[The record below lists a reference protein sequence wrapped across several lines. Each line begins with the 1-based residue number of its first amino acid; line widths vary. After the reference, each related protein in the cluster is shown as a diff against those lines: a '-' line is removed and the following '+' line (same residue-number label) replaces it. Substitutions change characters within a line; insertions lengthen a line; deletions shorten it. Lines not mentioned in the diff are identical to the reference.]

1 MNSLVNNMNKEQSE
15 AVRTTEGP
23 LLIMAGA
30 GSGKTR
36 VLTHRIAYLLDEK
49 DVSPYNILA
58 ITFTN
63 KAAKEMKERVEQ
75 LVGEEAQVIW
85 MSTFHSMCVRILRR
99 DADRIGIERNF
110 TIIDPTDQKSVIK
123 DVLKNENIDSKRFEP
138 RMFIGAI
145 SNLKNELKT
154 PEDAINEANDFHSQ
168 MVATV
173 YSGYQRQLTRNEALD
188 FDDLIMKTIQLFERI
203 PDALEYYQNK
213 FQYIHVDEYQ
223 DTNKAQYTLVKLLA
237 SKFKNLC
244 VVGDS
249 DQSIYGWRGADIQ
262 NILSFEEDY
271 PDAKTIFLEQNYRS
285 TKTILT
291 AANEVIKH
299 NSERK
304 PKGLWTANTGGEKI
318 KYYEAMTERDEAEY
332 VVREIMKHRKA
343 GKDYSDMAILYRT
356 NAQSRVLEETFMKS
370 NLPYTMVG
378 GQKFYDRKE
387 IKDLLSYLRVVAN
400 SNDEISLQRIINV
413 PKRGIG
419 PSSVEKIQRYA
430 NDSNI
435 SMFDALAEVDFIG
448 LSKKVTQ
455 ECIKFYELIQNLIKE
470 QEFLEA
476 SEIVVEILDKSGY
489 RDMLERE
496 QTLESR
502 SRLEN
507 IDEFMSVPKDYEENT
522 PLEEQSLINFLTDLS
537 LVADIDEAQIE
548 SGVTLMTMHS
558 AKGLEFPIVFLMGM
572 EESLFPHIRAIKSD
586 DDHEMEE
593 ERRICYVA
601 ITRAEEVLYITHAT
615 SRMLYGRSQS
625 NMPSRFLREI
635 PEELLETPS
644 KQQRQT
650 VTPKTSS
657 KQPKRGFSK
666 RTTSSKKQVSASDW
680 KIGDK
685 VTHKS
690 WGEGMV
696 SNVNE
701 KNGSVE
707 LDIIFKS
714 EGPKRLLAQ
723 FAPIEKKED

>member
-1 MNSLVNNMNKEQSE
+1 MNSLVKNMNTEQSE

-63 KAAKEMKERVEQ
+63 KAAKEMKQRVEQ

-154 PEDAINEANDFHSQ
+154 PEDAQKEANDFHSQ

-173 YSGYQRQLTRNEALD
+173 YKGYQRQLSRNEALD
-188 FDDLIMKTIQLFERI
+188 FDDLIMTTINLFERV

-271 PDAKTIFLEQNYRS
+271 PEAKTIFLEQNYRS
-285 TKTILT
+285 TKNILN
-291 AANEVIKH
+291 AANEVIKN

-304 PKGLWTANTGGEKI
+304 PKGLWTANTGGDKI
-318 KYYEAMTERDEAEY
+318 QYYEAMTERDEAEY
-332 VVREIMKHRKA
+332 VVREIMKHQRN
-343 GKDYSDMAILYRT
+343 GKKYSDMAILYRT

-370 NLPYTMVG
+370 NIPYTMVG

-387 IKDLLSYLRVVAN
+387 IKDLLSYLRVIAN
-400 SNDEISLQRIINV
+400 SNDDISLQRIINV

-419 PSSVEKIQRYA
+419 PSSVEKIQTYA
-430 NDSNI
+430 VQNQI
-435 SMFDALAEVDFIG
+435 SMFDALGEVDFIG

-455 ECIKFYELIQNLIKE
+455 ECINFYETITNLIKE
-470 QEFLEA
+470 QEFLEI
-476 SEIVVEILDKSGY
+476 SDIVDEVLQKSGY

-507 IDEFMSVPKDYEENT
+507 LDEFMSVPKDYEENT

-537 LVADIDEAQIE
+537 LVADIDEADTQ

-558 AKGLEFPIVFLMGM
+558 AKGLEFPIVFIMGM

-601 ITRAEEVLYITHAT
+601 ITRAEELLYITNAT
-615 SRMLYGRSQS
+615 TRMLFGRSQS

-635 PEELLETPS
+635 PEDLLESHTGT
-644 KQQRQT
+644 KRQT
-650 VTPKTSS
+650 IPQTKP
-657 KQPKRGFSK
+657 QQKRGFSK
-666 RTTSSKKQVSASDW
+666 RTTSPKKQVSSSDW
-680 KIGDK
+680 KVGDK
-685 VTHKS
+685 VTHKA

>member
-1 MNSLVNNMNKEQSE
+1 MNALVKNMNSEQSE

-63 KAAKEMKERVEQ
+63 KAAKEMKARVEH

-123 DVLKNENIDSKRFEP
+123 DVLKSENIDSKRFEP

-154 PEDAINEANDFHSQ
+154 PEDAQKEANDFHSQ

-173 YSGYQRQLTRNEALD
+173 YKGYQRQLSRNEALD
-188 FDDLIMKTIQLFERI
+188 FDDLIMTTINLFERV
-203 PDALEYYQNK
+203 PETLEYYQNK

-237 SKFKNLC
+237 NKFKNLC

-271 PDAKTIFLEQNYRS
+271 PEAKTIFLEQNYRS
-285 TKTILT
+285 TKNILN

-304 PKGLWTANTGGEKI
+304 PKGLWTANSGGDKI
-318 KYYEAMTERDEAEY
+318 QYYEAMTERDEAEY
-332 VVREIMKHRKA
+332 VVKEIMKHQRS
-343 GKDYSDMAILYRT
+343 GKKYSEMAILYRT

-370 NLPYTMVG
+370 NIPYTMVG
-378 GQKFYDRKE
+378 GQKFYDRK
-387 IKDLLSYLRVVAN
+387 DLLSYLRVIAN
-400 SNDEISLQRIINV
+400 SNDDISLQRIINV

-419 PSSVEKIQRYA
+419 PSSVEKIQTYA
-430 NDSNI
+430 LQNNI

-455 ECIKFYELIQNLIKE
+455 ECISFYEMIQNLIKE
-470 QEFLEA
+470 QEFLEI
-476 SEIVVEILDKSGY
+476 SEIVDEVLQKSGY
-489 RDMLERE
+489 RDMLDRE
-496 QTLESR
+496 QSIESR

-507 IDEFMSVPKDYEENT
+507 LDEFMSVPKDYEENT

-537 LVADIDEAQIE
+537 LVADIDEADTQN
-548 SGVTLMTMHS
+548 GVTLMTMHS
-558 AKGLEFPIVFLMGM
+558 AKGLEFPIVFIMGM
-572 EESLFPHIRAIKSD
+572 EESLFPHIRAIKSE

-601 ITRAEEVLYITHAT
+601 ITRAEELLYITNAT
-615 SRMLYGRSQS
+615 TRMLFGRSQS
-625 NMPSRFLREI
+625 NMPSRFLKEI
-635 PEELLETPS
+635 PEDLLDSHTGQ
-644 KQQRQT
+644 KRQT
-650 VTPKTSS
+650 IYPKS
-657 KQPKRGFSK
+657 QPKRGFSK
-666 RTTSSKKQVSASDW
+666 RTTSTKKQVSSSDW
-680 KIGDK
+680 KVGDK
-685 VTHKS
+685 VMHKA

-723 FAPIEKKED
+723 FAPITKKEDS

>member
-1 MNSLVNNMNKEQSE
+1 MNALVKNMNSEQSE

-63 KAAKEMKERVEQ
+63 KAAKEMKARVEH

-123 DVLKNENIDSKRFEP
+123 DVLKSENIDSKRFEP

-154 PEDAINEANDFHSQ
+154 PEDAQKEANDFHSQ

-173 YSGYQRQLTRNEALD
+173 YKGYQRQLSRNEALD
-188 FDDLIMKTIQLFERI
+188 FDDLIMTTINLFERV
-203 PDALEYYQNK
+203 PETLEYYQNK

-237 SKFKNLC
+237 NKFKNLC

-271 PDAKTIFLEQNYRS
+271 PEAKTIFLEQNYRS
-285 TKTILT
+285 TKNILN

-304 PKGLWTANTGGEKI
+304 PKGLWTANSGGDKI
-318 KYYEAMTERDEAEY
+318 QYYEAMTERDEAEY
-332 VVREIMKHRKA
+332 VVKEIMKHQRS
-343 GKDYSDMAILYRT
+343 GKKYSEMAILYRT

-370 NLPYTMVG
+370 NIPYTMVG

-387 IKDLLSYLRVVAN
+387 IKDLLSYLRVIAN
-400 SNDEISLQRIINV
+400 SNDDISLQRIINV

-419 PSSVEKIQRYA
+419 PSSVEKIQTYSLQ
-430 NDSNI
+430 NNI

-455 ECIKFYELIQNLIKE
+455 ECISFYEMIQNLIKE
-470 QEFLEA
+470 QEFLEI
-476 SEIVVEILDKSGY
+476 SEIVDEVLQKSGY
-489 RDMLERE
+489 RDMLDRE
-496 QTLESR
+496 QSIESR

-507 IDEFMSVPKDYEENT
+507 LDEFMSVPKDYEENT

-537 LVADIDEAQIE
+537 LVADIDEADTQN
-548 SGVTLMTMHS
+548 GVTLMTMHS
-558 AKGLEFPIVFLMGM
+558 AKGLEFPIVFIMGM
-572 EESLFPHIRAIKSD
+572 EESLFPHIRAIKSE

-601 ITRAEEVLYITHAT
+601 ITRAEELLYITNAT
-615 SRMLYGRSQS
+615 TRMLFGRSQS
-625 NMPSRFLREI
+625 NMPSRFLKEI
-635 PEELLETPS
+635 PEDLLDSHTGQ
-644 KQQRQT
+644 KRQT
-650 VTPKTSS
+650 IYPKS
-657 KQPKRGFSK
+657 QPKRGFSK
-666 RTTSSKKQVSASDW
+666 RTTSTKKQVSSSDW
-680 KIGDK
+680 KVGDK
-685 VTHKS
+685 VMHKA

-723 FAPIEKKED
+723 FAPITKKEDS

>member
-1 MNSLVNNMNKEQSE
+1 MNALVKNMNSEQSE

-63 KAAKEMKERVEQ
+63 KAAKEMKARVEH

-123 DVLKNENIDSKRFEP
+123 DVLKSENIDSKRFEP

-154 PEDAINEANDFHSQ
+154 PEDAQKEANDFHSQ

-173 YSGYQRQLTRNEALD
+173 YKGYQRQLSRNEALD
-188 FDDLIMKTIQLFERI
+188 FDDLIMTTINLFERV
-203 PDALEYYQNK
+203 PETLEYYQNK

-237 SKFKNLC
+237 NKFKNLC

-271 PDAKTIFLEQNYRS
+271 PEAKTIFLEQNYRS
-285 TKTILT
+285 TKNILN

-304 PKGLWTANTGGEKI
+304 PKGLWTANSGGDKI
-318 KYYEAMTERDEAEY
+318 QYYEAMTERDEAEY
-332 VVREIMKHRKA
+332 VVKEIMKHQRS
-343 GKDYSDMAILYRT
+343 GKKYSEMAILYRT

-370 NLPYTMVG
+370 NIPYTMVG

-387 IKDLLSYLRVVAN
+387 IKDLLSYLRVIAN
-400 SNDEISLQRIINV
+400 SNDDISLQRIINV

-419 PSSVEKIQRYA
+419 PSSVEKIQTYA
-430 NDSNI
+430 LQNNI

-455 ECIKFYELIQNLIKE
+455 ECISFYEMIQNLIKE
-470 QEFLEA
+470 QEFLEIG
-476 SEIVVEILDKSGY
+476 EIVDEVLQKSGY
-489 RDMLERE
+489 RDMLDRE
-496 QTLESR
+496 QSIESR

-507 IDEFMSVPKDYEENT
+507 LDEFMSVPKDYEENT

-537 LVADIDEAQIE
+537 LVADIDEADTQN
-548 SGVTLMTMHS
+548 GVTLMTMHS
-558 AKGLEFPIVFLMGM
+558 AKGLEFPIVFIMGM
-572 EESLFPHIRAIKSD
+572 EESLFPHIRAIKSE

-601 ITRAEEVLYITHAT
+601 ITRAEELLYITNAT
-615 SRMLYGRSQS
+615 TRMLFGRSQS
-625 NMPSRFLREI
+625 NMPSRFLKEI
-635 PEELLETPS
+635 PEDLLDSHTGQ
-644 KQQRQT
+644 KRQT
-650 VTPKTSS
+650 IYPKS
-657 KQPKRGFSK
+657 QPKRGFSK
-666 RTTSSKKQVSASDW
+666 RTTSTKKQVSSSDW
-680 KIGDK
+680 KVGDK
-685 VTHKS
+685 VMHKA

-723 FAPIEKKED
+723 FAPITKKEDS

>member
-1 MNSLVNNMNKEQSE
+1 
-15 AVRTTEGP
+15 
-23 LLIMAGA
+23 
-30 GSGKTR
+30 
-36 VLTHRIAYLLDEK
+36 
-49 DVSPYNILA
+49 
-58 ITFTN
+58 
-63 KAAKEMKERVEQ
+63 
-75 LVGEEAQVIW
+75 
-85 MSTFHSMCVRILRR
+85 
-99 DADRIGIERNF
+99 
-110 TIIDPTDQKSVIK
+110 
-123 DVLKNENIDSKRFEP
+123 
-138 RMFIGAI
+138 
-145 SNLKNELKT
+145 
-154 PEDAINEANDFHSQ
+154 
-168 MVATV
+168 
-173 YSGYQRQLTRNEALD
+173 
-188 FDDLIMKTIQLFERI
+188 
-203 PDALEYYQNK
+203 
-213 FQYIHVDEYQ
+213 
-223 DTNKAQYTLVKLLA
+223 
-237 SKFKNLC
+237 
-244 VVGDS
+244 
-249 DQSIYGWRGADIQ
+249 
-262 NILSFEEDY
+262 
-271 PDAKTIFLEQNYRS
+271 
-285 TKTILT
+285 
-291 AANEVIKH
+291 
-299 NSERK
+299 
-304 PKGLWTANTGGEKI
+304 
-318 KYYEAMTERDEAEY
+318 
-332 VVREIMKHRKA
+332 
-343 GKDYSDMAILYRT
+343 
-356 NAQSRVLEETFMKS
+356 
-370 NLPYTMVG
+370 
-378 GQKFYDRKE
+378 
-387 IKDLLSYLRVVAN
+387 
-400 SNDEISLQRIINV
+400 
-413 PKRGIG
+413 
-419 PSSVEKIQRYA
+419 
-430 NDSNI
+430 
-435 SMFDALAEVDFIG
+435 MFDALAEVDFIG

-470 QEFLEA
+470 QEFLEV

-635 PEELLETPS
+635 PEDLLETPS

-650 VTPKTSS
+650 ITPKTST

-714 EGPKRLLAQ
+714 EGIK
-723 FAPIEKKED
+723 APVSSICSNREKGGLIYGQYQKSCE

>member
-1 MNSLVNNMNKEQSE
+1 MNALVKNMNSEQSE

-63 KAAKEMKERVEQ
+63 KAAKEMKARVEH

-99 DADRIGIERNF
+99 DVDRIGIERNF

-123 DVLKNENIDSKRFEP
+123 DVLKSENIDSNRFEP

-154 PEDAINEANDFHSQ
+154 PEDAQKEANDFHSQ

-173 YSGYQRQLTRNEALD
+173 YKGYQRQLSRNEALD
-188 FDDLIMKTIQLFERI
+188 FDDLIMTTINLFERV
-203 PDALEYYQNK
+203 PETLEYYQNK

-237 SKFKNLC
+237 NKFKNLC

-271 PDAKTIFLEQNYRS
+271 PEAKTIFLEQNYRS
-285 TKTILT
+285 TKNILN

-304 PKGLWTANTGGEKI
+304 PKGLWTANSGGDKI
-318 KYYEAMTERDEAEY
+318 QYYEAMTERDEAEY
-332 VVREIMKHRKA
+332 VVKEIMKHQRS
-343 GKDYSDMAILYRT
+343 GKKYSEMAILYRT

-370 NLPYTMVG
+370 NIPYTMVG

-387 IKDLLSYLRVVAN
+387 IKDLLSYLRVIAN
-400 SNDEISLQRIINV
+400 SNDDISLQRIINV

-419 PSSVEKIQRYA
+419 PSSVEKIQTYA
-430 NDSNI
+430 LQNNI

-455 ECIKFYELIQNLIKE
+455 ECISFYEMIQNLIKE
-470 QEFLEA
+470 QEFLEI
-476 SEIVVEILDKSGY
+476 SEIVDEVLQKSGY
-489 RDMLERE
+489 RDMLDRE
-496 QTLESR
+496 QSIESR

-507 IDEFMSVPKDYEENT
+507 LDEFMSVPKDYEENT

-537 LVADIDEAQIE
+537 LVADIDEADTQN
-548 SGVTLMTMHS
+548 GVTLMTMHS
-558 AKGLEFPIVFLMGM
+558 AKGLEFPIVFIMGM
-572 EESLFPHIRAIKSD
+572 EESLFPHIRAIKSE

-601 ITRAEEVLYITHAT
+601 ITRAEELLYITNAT
-615 SRMLYGRSQS
+615 TRMLFGRSQS
-625 NMPSRFLREI
+625 NMPSRFLKEI
-635 PEELLETPS
+635 PEDLLDSHTGQ
-644 KQQRQT
+644 KRQT
-650 VTPKTSS
+650 IYPKS
-657 KQPKRGFSK
+657 QPKRGFSK
-666 RTTSSKKQVSASDW
+666 RTTSTKKQVSSSDW
-680 KIGDK
+680 KVGDK
-685 VTHKS
+685 VMHKA

-723 FAPIEKKED
+723 FAPITKKEDS

>member
-1 MNSLVNNMNKEQSE
+1 MNALVKNMNSEQSE

-63 KAAKEMKERVEQ
+63 KAAKEMKARVEH

-123 DVLKNENIDSKRFEP
+123 DVLKSENIDSKRFEP

-154 PEDAINEANDFHSQ
+154 PEDAQKEANDFHSQ

-173 YSGYQRQLTRNEALD
+173 YKGYQRQLSRNEALD
-188 FDDLIMKTIQLFERI
+188 FDDLIMTTIILFERV
-203 PDALEYYQNK
+203 PETLEYYQNK

-237 SKFKNLC
+237 NKFKNLC

-271 PDAKTIFLEQNYRS
+271 PEAKTIFLEQNYRS
-285 TKTILT
+285 TKNILN

-304 PKGLWTANTGGEKI
+304 PKGLWTANSGGDKI
-318 KYYEAMTERDEAEY
+318 QYYEAMTERDEAEY
-332 VVREIMKHRKA
+332 VVKEIMKHQRS
-343 GKDYSDMAILYRT
+343 GKKYSEMAILYRT

-370 NLPYTMVG
+370 NIPYTMVG

-387 IKDLLSYLRVVAN
+387 IKDLLSYLRVIAN
-400 SNDEISLQRIINV
+400 SNDDISLQRIINV

-419 PSSVEKIQRYA
+419 PSSVEKIQTYA
-430 NDSNI
+430 LQNNI

-455 ECIKFYELIQNLIKE
+455 ECISFYEMIQNLIKE
-470 QEFLEA
+470 QEFLEI
-476 SEIVVEILDKSGY
+476 SEIVDEVLQKSGY
-489 RDMLERE
+489 RDMLDRE
-496 QTLESR
+496 QSIESR

-507 IDEFMSVPKDYEENT
+507 LDEFMSVPKDYEENT

-537 LVADIDEAQIE
+537 LVADIDEADTQN
-548 SGVTLMTMHS
+548 GVTLMTMHS
-558 AKGLEFPIVFLMGM
+558 AKGLEFPIVFIMGM
-572 EESLFPHIRAIKSD
+572 EESLFPHIRAIKSE

-601 ITRAEEVLYITHAT
+601 ITRAEELLYITNAT
-615 SRMLYGRSQS
+615 TRMLFGRSQS
-625 NMPSRFLREI
+625 NMPSRFLKEI
-635 PEELLETPS
+635 PEDLLDSHTGQ
-644 KQQRQT
+644 KRQT
-650 VTPKTSS
+650 IYPKS
-657 KQPKRGFSK
+657 QPKRGFSK
-666 RTTSSKKQVSASDW
+666 RTTSTKKQVSSSDW
-680 KIGDK
+680 KVGDK
-685 VTHKS
+685 VMHKA

-701 KNGSVE
+701 KMD
-707 LDIIFKS
+707 L
-714 EGPKRLLAQ
+714 
-723 FAPIEKKED
+723 

>member
-1 MNSLVNNMNKEQSE
+1 MNSLVANMNDEQSE

-36 VLTHRIAYLLDEK
+36 VLTHRIAYLLNEK
-49 DVSPYNILA
+49 GVSPYNILA

-63 KAAKEMKERVEQ
+63 KAAKEMKQRVEQ
-75 LVGEEAQVIW
+75 LVGEEASVIW
-85 MSTFHSMCVRILRR
+85 MSTFHSMCVKILRR

-123 DVLKNENIDSKRFEP
+123 DVLKNENIDSKKFEP
-138 RMFIGAI
+138 RMFISAI

-154 PEDAINEANDFHSQ
+154 TDDAQKEANNYHEQ
-168 MVATV
+168 MIATI
-173 YSGYQRQLTRNEALD
+173 YSGYQRQLSRNEALD
-188 FDDLIMKTIQLFERI
+188 FDDLIMTTIRLFERV

-223 DTNKAQYTLVKLLA
+223 DTNKAQYTLVKMLA

-271 PDAKTIFLEQNYRS
+271 PEAKSIYLEQNYRS
-285 TKTILT
+285 TKTILN
-291 AANEVIKH
+291 AANEVIK
-299 NSERK
+299 NNTERK
-304 PKGLWTANTGGEKI
+304 PKGLWTANTNGEKI

-332 VVREIMKHRKA
+332 VVREVMKHQRN
-343 GKDYSDMAILYRT
+343 GKSYGDIAILYRT

-370 NLPYTMVG
+370 NIPYTMVG

-387 IKDLLSYLRVVAN
+387 IKDLLSYLRIVAN
-400 SNDEISLQRIINV
+400 SNDDISLQRIINV

-419 PSSVEKIQRYA
+419 PSSVEKIQAYA
-430 NDSNI
+430 LQSNI
-435 SMFDALAEVDFIG
+435 SMFDALSEADFIG

-455 ECIKFYELIQNLIKE
+455 GCIQFYDLLQNLIKE
-470 QEFLEA
+470 QEFLEI
-476 SEIVVEILDKSGY
+476 SEIVEEILEKTGY
-489 RDMLERE
+489 RAMLERE
-496 QTLESR
+496 QTIESR

-507 IDEFMSVPKDYEENT
+507 LDEFMSVPKDYEENT

-537 LVADIDEAQIE
+537 LVADIDEAQIDD
-548 SGVTLMTMHS
+548 GVTMMTMHS

-586 DDHEMEE
+586 DDHDMQE

-601 ITRAEEVLYITHAT
+601 ITRAEEQLYITRAT
-615 SRMLYGRSQS
+615 SRMLFGRSQS
-625 NMPSRFLREI
+625 NMPSRFLEEI
-635 PEELLETPS
+635 PEDLLELPNQD
-644 KQQRQT
+644 KRQT
-650 VTPKTSS
+650 IAPKSKSMVKRGYSKRVTS
-657 KQPKRGFSK
+657 PKREVKS
-666 RTTSSKKQVSASDW
+666 SDW
-680 KIGDK
+680 HVGDK
-685 VTHKS
+685 VIHKA

-696 SNVNE
+696 SHVNE

-714 EGPKRLLAQ
+714 QGPKRLLAQ